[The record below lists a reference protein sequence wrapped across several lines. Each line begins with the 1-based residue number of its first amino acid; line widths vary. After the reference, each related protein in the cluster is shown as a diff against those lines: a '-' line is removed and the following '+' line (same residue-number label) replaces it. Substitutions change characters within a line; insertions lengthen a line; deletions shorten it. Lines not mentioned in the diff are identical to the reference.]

1 MRALRSGASTAST
14 DGVRRGTRLKK
25 GTPPYSPS
33 AEYRR
38 VRGVHAGR
46 NRPQSTRW
54 YSSERVRRVPYGT
67 PHGLQTE
74 YRRAVTHGV
83 LPRYSAVLPM
93 RRRAREYDEYRTVL
107 RGSGTRGGLRG
118 SDPKKG
124 IFEYDEY
131 RTVLRRD
138 GRYIA
143 RFRVRRVPY
152 GTRREGPKSEYKRL
166 FTSTALPGQT
176 PILDRV
182 PLLLGDGRT
191 SRARIR
197 ARRNQPPV
205 DLLMDFALSSSS
217 PSLFE

>member
-118 SDPKKG
+118 SDPKRAFSSTTSTVRYSAATGDCTISSTTSTVRYSARGTKKRVQAP
-124 IFEYDEY
+124 FHEYSAT
-131 RTVLRRD
+131 RSNAHTRSST
-138 GRYIA
+138 A
-143 RFRVRRVPY
+143 A
-152 GTRREGPKSEYKRL
+152 TRRRPHVY
-166 FTSTALPGQT
+166 LPCPWTG
-176 PILDRV
+176 V
-182 PLLLGDGRT
+182 PQ
-191 SRARIR
+191 IY
-197 ARRNQPPV
+197 
-205 DLLMDFALSSSS
+205 F
-217 PSLFE
+217 